1 MLLFL
6 HFNLETALLNQFN
19 IRIISMSISQQYFI
33 PHDIENDSTLNERL
47 HRLHERLLI
56 TIPNI
61 DRIACATYDAK
72 EDRLRTFINS
82 TRAGLALSD
91 YAFKLA
97 DSRSLSRIA
106 QSGESRVIDEIKNAI
121 APNSLHSEWLLSE
134 GYQSS
139 FTIPMYDNDAFVGFI
154 FFDSFQSSAFSAIV
168 QRDIKLYANLITMSI
183 SSELSAIRTITAS
196 VQMAREFTQ
205 LRDFETGAHLERMA
219 RYSRVIAESIAQI
232 HNLSDEFIG
241 HVFLFAPLHDIG
253 KIGIPDNILLK
264 PGKFTTEERLI
275 MESHVVKGVSMIK
288 KILGEYGLEHL
299 PDSAIM
305 VNIAACHHELLD
317 GSGYPMALKGNAIP
331 IEARIITVADIFD
344 ALTTTRP
351 YKDAWT
357 FEKAC
362 AEIKQMAEAGKLD
375 LDCVNAISS
384 HEPEIKEILNRY
396 QDSDS

>member
-1 MLLFL
+1 
-6 HFNLETALLNQFN
+6 
-19 IRIISMSISQQYFI
+19 MSISQQYFV

-56 TIPNI
+56 TTPHI
-61 DRIACATYDAK
+61 DRIACATFDAK
-72 EDRLRTFINS
+72 EDQLRTFINS
-82 TRAGLALSD
+82 TRAGFALSD
-91 YAFKLA
+91 YAFKLS
-97 DSRSLSRIA
+97 DSPSLSRIA
-106 QSGESRVIDEIKNAI
+106 QTGESRVIDEIKNTI

-139 FTIPMYDNDAFVGFI
+139 LTIPMYDNEAFVGFI
-154 FFDSFQSSAFSAIV
+154 FFDSFESSAFSAIV
-168 QRDIKLYANLITMSI
+168 QRDIKLYANLIAMSI
-183 SSELSAIRTITAS
+183 SRELSAVRTIVAS

-219 RYSRVIAESIAQI
+219 RYARVISEAIATT

-241 HVFLFAPLHDIG
+241 HIFLFAPLHDIG

-264 PGKFTTEERLI
+264 PGKFTPEERLI
-275 MESHVVKGVSMIK
+275 MESHVLKGVSMIK
-288 KILGEYGLEHL
+288 KILGEHALEHL

-305 VNIAACHHELLD
+305 LNIAACHHEFLD
-317 GSGYPMALKGNAIP
+317 GSGYPMALKGDAIP

-351 YKDAWT
+351 YKAAWT

-375 LDCVNAISS
+375 IDCVNAISS
-384 HEPEIKEILNRY
+384 HEHEIKEILNRY